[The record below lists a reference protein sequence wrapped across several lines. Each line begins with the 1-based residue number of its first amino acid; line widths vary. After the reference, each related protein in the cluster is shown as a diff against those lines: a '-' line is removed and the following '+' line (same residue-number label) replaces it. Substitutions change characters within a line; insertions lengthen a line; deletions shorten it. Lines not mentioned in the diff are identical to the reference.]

1 MKTTEDTI
9 VNMAKDYLEL
19 DKNEREKS
27 LFISSTNHEKEEV
40 TNLVRA
46 ELKSKGDLKESFSM
60 TTYAALDYNEHAL
73 KYSRVYNVGDVVI
86 LNKKAQGLESNRPYI
101 LTELNEKKNTIT
113 VKTDKGTKEIQVA
126 KVNCSLFREEAI
138 EICEGDKMKW
148 TKNHFSTS
156 PSKSNDGKF
165 KDEIEKIKSQI
176 EKNELEARKKE
187 RRLNGE
193 CFTVKKL
200 DKDLNVAVIEYENG
214 KQESVNLKQKQFI
227 DYSYVST
234 VHSSQGKTCNKVYAS
249 LSRVD
254 KENFYVAVS
263 RAKFDC
269 KLYVT
274 NKEHLYEN
282 VLKSGANK
290 TAKEKISTLQKQ
302 PLDDEFGLLTEEVA
316 QKITDIQ
323 NKDMKKLIGNE
334 MALARLNRKI
344 KESSFEVIY
353 KLNLEPEHND
363 LEKLYKIGKTNQE
376 IVAKLLHKEVNT
388 SFGVDGFLNRSTLP
402 AKHLFEAYK
411 KSPVFVEQTLRKL
424 DSALNPTTI
433 QQEVVQKKQPEQQ
446 KPKLQEQKPQT
457 QVESPRRS
465 QRMRPKMR

>member
-1 MKTTEDTI
+1 M
-9 VNMAKDYLEL
+9 
-19 DKNEREKS
+19 
-27 LFISSTNHEKEEV
+27 
-40 TNLVRA
+40 
-46 ELKSKGDLKESFSM
+46 
-60 TTYAALDYNEHAL
+60 
-73 KYSRVYNVGDVVI
+73 
-86 LNKKAQGLESNRPYI
+86 
-101 LTELNEKKNTIT
+101 
-113 VKTDKGTKEIQVA
+113 
-126 KVNCSLFREEAI
+126 
-138 EICEGDKMKW
+138 
-148 TKNHFSTS
+148 
-156 PSKSNDGKF
+156 
-165 KDEIEKIKSQI
+165 
-176 EKNELEARKKE
+176 
-187 RRLNGE
+187 
-193 CFTVKKL
+193 
-200 DKDLNVAVIEYENG
+200 
-214 KQESVNLKQKQFI
+214 
-227 DYSYVST
+227 
-234 VHSSQGKTCNKVYAS
+234 YAS

-290 TAKEKISTLQKQ
+290 TAKEKISTPQKQ
-302 PLDDEFGLLTEEVA
+302 PLEDEFGLLTEEVA

-344 KESSFEVIY
+344 KESCFEVIY
-353 KLNLEPEHND
+353 KLNLEPEQND
-363 LEKLYKIGKTNQE
+363 LEKLHKIGKTNQE

-388 SFGVDGFLNRSTLP
+388 SFGVEGFLNRSTLP

-457 QVESPRRS
+457 QVERPRQS